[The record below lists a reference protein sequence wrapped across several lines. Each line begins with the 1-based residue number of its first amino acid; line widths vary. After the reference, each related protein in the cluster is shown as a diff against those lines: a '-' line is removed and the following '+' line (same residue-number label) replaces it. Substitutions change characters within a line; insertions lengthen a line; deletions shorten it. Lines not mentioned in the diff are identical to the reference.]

1 MKVVAS
7 TSRLGRFIILF
18 ALIQGSFQTINSQ
31 DIQSN
36 TDTITSI
43 SLDGVVVTANRFE
56 NRIISSGASVSAT
69 KAVEIGK
76 LPVVDLSNTLNYLP
90 GVYSSSTDGLGLVPQ
105 VNIRGFYGG
114 GESEYMTVMVDGL
127 PLNDTENGLAS
138 WNMIPLMNLGS
149 VEILRGAS
157 SALYGDVAIGGV
169 LNLITDKAD
178 EIFTSAV
185 VGFGTFKNY
194 NLGINHGGK
203 LGKGSYE
210 LYAGDQGTAGFRE
223 NSKWRSTTFGGK
235 LKFAVGRNGTLSIR
249 SVNQLLKYDT
259 PGPLGEIS
267 LAEDRA
273 SSLPYYREDGKEY
286 MKYIFSAGFR
296 QKINKKTDF
305 DAIATYQLRNS
316 DETRTYTEP
325 ALILDPFTY
334 APTGV
339 YDTTL
344 YGNSMKRDI
353 QTHQA
358 SLALRIFH
366 QDNEAGA
373 KIAGGIEADYGS
385 LDNQV
390 NEIFKGFLND
400 YQNEYV
406 AENNPEFDSEGFRFK
421 TALYASGEIRVFDE
435 LKLLAGLRYDYISDA
450 IDSNVPVADTSMD
463 KTYHAFSPKISVNLS
478 TGETD
483 KYKGSIF
490 GGYGGGFKAPTID
503 QRTDLKSLS
512 YAVFFPTGTNYQ
524 MAIIDGIPFSNAEL
538 KPQYSKNYELGTHQF
553 FRFSEK
559 FAGEI
564 SLIGYIID
572 VEDEIDFDLSQMRY
586 TNLLSTRHA
595 GLEVFINLKYNKFWG
610 GFINFNST
618 QVKLTSGE
626 FEGNYVKGVPR
637 LSQSFGVSYSPDQG
651 FGASLVCHGASGI
664 RLDDENTQ
672 TIDPYSAFS
681 ARFEYRY
688 QWLTIYLDIENIF
701 DNDYISTG
709 YMVYGDKQLYPAA
722 GRFLRGGLQVKI

>member
-1 MKVVAS
+1 MKAIII
-7 TSRLGRFIILF
+7 TFRLVRFVFLF
-18 ALIQGSFQTINSQ
+18 AAIWGSLQTTKSQ
-31 DIQSN
+31 DIQIR

-69 KAVEIGK
+69 RAREIEK
-76 LPVVDLSNTLNYLP
+76 LPVVDFSNTLKYLP

-127 PLNDTENGLAS
+127 PLNDPENGLAS
-138 WNMIPLMNLGS
+138 WNMMPLLNMNS
-149 VEILRGAS
+149 VEILRGGS

-169 LNLITDKAD
+169 LNLISDKAD
-178 EIFTSAV
+178 QSFTSAFI
-185 VGFGTFKNY
+185 GFGTFKSY

-203 LGKGSYE
+203 FGKGSYE
-210 LYAGDQGTAGFRE
+210 LYASDQGTAGFRE
-223 NSKWRSTTFGGK
+223 NSQWRSTTFGGK
-235 LKFAVGRNGTLSIR
+235 LKFALGRNGTLSIR

-259 PGPLGEIS
+259 PGPLDTIS
-267 LAEDRA
+267 LADDRA
-273 SSLPYYREDGKEY
+273 SSSPYYREDGKEY
-286 MKYIFSAGFR
+286 AKYMVSAGYR
-296 QKINKKTDF
+296 QKLNKKTDL
-305 DAIATYQLRNS
+305 DATLTYQRKNS
-316 DETRTYTEP
+316 DETRTYVEP

-334 APTGV
+334 QPVGI

-353 QTHQA
+353 NTNQA
-358 SLALRIFH
+358 NLALRIFH
-366 QDNEAGA
+366 QDTEAGA
-373 KIAGGIEADYGS
+373 KITGGIEADYGN

-390 NEIFKGFLND
+390 NEIFRGFQND

-406 AENNPEFDSEGFRFK
+406 AENKPEFDSEGFRFK
-421 TALYASGEIRVFDE
+421 TALYASGEIRIFDE
-435 LKLLAGLRYDYISDA
+435 MKLLAGLRYDYISDA
-450 IDSNVPVADTSMD
+450 INSNIPMADTSMD
-463 KTYHAFSPKISVNLS
+463 KTYRAFSPKISLNLS
-478 TGETD
+478 TGETE

-490 GGYGGGFKAPTID
+490 GGYSGGFKAPTVD

-512 YAVFFPTGTNYQ
+512 YVVFFPAGPTYQ
-524 MAIIDGIPFSNAEL
+524 MAIIDGIPFSNADL
-538 KPQYSKNYELGTHQF
+538 KPQYSKNYELGTHQY

-572 VEDEIDFDLSQMRY
+572 VEDEIDFDLSQMKY
-586 TNLLSTRHA
+586 TNLLNTRHA
-595 GLEVFINLKYNKFWG
+595 GLEVFINLKYRENWG

-626 FEGNYVKGVPR
+626 NEGNYVKGVPR
-637 LSQSFGVSYSPDQG
+637 LSQSIGVSYAPETG
-651 FGASLVCHGASGI
+651 FGASLVHHGASGI

-672 TIDPYSAFS
+672 TLDPYGVFS
-681 ARFEYRY
+681 ARLEYRY
-688 QWLTIYLDIENIF
+688 DWLTIFLDIENIF
-701 DNDYISTG
+701 DNGYISTG
-709 YMVYGDKQLYPAA
+709 YMVYGVKQLYPAA